1 MQRKI
6 VFFIIIGMLIYSCK
20 KTTHESLHENHVV
33 DGNLLPYYNGVSTIK
48 IQSYINKLYV
58 DLIGRE
64 PTSIELNNSLEA
76 LTGSNLSLGSKD
88 SLIDNLMNSNE
99 FYIQL
104 YLKTSGNMLNS
115 TDKQAIADQI
125 NFFTYLYNFNLQNL
139 DTVSANALLVQN
151 YNLTQL
157 YQADSLYKLKQID
170 INEYYRRFIM
180 NYFYDEINMGAENYV
195 KACFENLFYRLPTT
209 NELNQ
214 GVGMVNGLNPNILF
228 LQSGNSKGDFAF
240 IVTHCNQFYEGLITT
255 AYTNY
260 LLRKPTDVEI
270 NATIQKLSLNKDYL
284 GFLKSIVDSKEYSG
298 F

>member
-1 MQRKI
+1 
-6 VFFIIIGMLIYSCK
+6 
-20 KTTHESLHENHVV
+20 
-33 DGNLLPYYNGVSTIK
+33 
-48 IQSYINKLYV
+48 LYV

-64 PTSIELNNSLEA
+64 PTSIELNNSLVA
-76 LTGSNLSLGSKD
+76 LTSKNLSLGSRD
-88 SLIDNLMNSNE
+88 TLIEGLMSSNE
-99 FYIQL
+99 FFIQMF
-104 YLKTSGNMLNS
+104 LKTSGNMLNS
-115 TDKQAIADQI
+115 TDKQSIADQI

-151 YNLTQL
+151 ENLVKL
-157 YQADSLYKLKQID
+157 YQADSLYKIKQID
-170 INEYYRRFIM
+170 ISEFYRRFIM

-228 LQSGNSKGDFAF
+228 LQSGNSKGDFAY

-255 AYTNY
+255 TYTNY
-260 LLRKPTDVEI
+260 LLRKPSDVEI
-270 NATIQKLSLNKDYL
+270 NATIQKLSINKDYL
-284 GFLKSIVDSKEYSG
+284 GFLKSIVNSKEYSG